1 MLDGLLVHGA
11 KELPRIPNF
20 NRADARARG
29 AGNACVTGR
38 SAARFRNQEPWNA
51 SQRDRLYLGG
61 WPAAKTSGLKSDR
74 SISS

>member
-11 KELPRIPNF
+11 TELPRIPNF
-20 NRADARARG
+20 NRADAGVRG

-38 SAARFRNQEPWNA
+38 SAAQFRNQESWNA

-61 WPAAKTSGLKSDR
+61 WPKAKTSGLRSDR
-74 SISS
+74 STSS